1 MSHRQKTLCIFS
13 FFFFFKIL
21 LQNSSSSS
29 SFPTTQTQTQAKEQE
44 QEQEQEQRTKGYSP
58 AIPPGEF
65 LSAYLFF
72 VSGFDRRAFR
82 RAFRSSFF
90 FLNFFNFSRNF
101 WVRRTR
107 DILVRF
113 PFSSSP
119 TETNSERAVHLL

>member
-1 MSHRQKTLCIFS
+1 MVPDTKKKLFV
-13 FFFFFKIL
+13 FFL
-21 LQNSSSSS
+21 SSS
-29 SFPTTQTQTQAKEQE
+29 SFPTTQTQTQAKE

-90 FLNFFNFSRNF
+90 KLFQLFQKLLGKKNPRYSGTISFQFF
-101 WVRRTR
+101 
-107 DILVRF
+107 
-113 PFSSSP
+113 
-119 TETNSERAVHLL
+119 TN

>member
-1 MSHRQKTLCIFS
+1 VWYQTHKKNSLY
-13 FFFFFKIL
+13 FFFVLLL
-21 LQNSSSSS
+21 LQNSSSSSS

-90 FLNFFNFSRNF
+90 FLTFS
-101 WVRRTR
+101 T
-107 DILVRF
+107 F
-113 PFSSSP
+113 P
-119 TETNSERAVHLL
+119 ETFG

>member
-1 MSHRQKTLCIFS
+1 MSHKKKLFVFFLC
-13 FFFFFKIL
+13 
-21 LQNSSSSS
+21 SSS

-65 LSAYLFF
+65 LSACLFF

-90 FLNFFNFSRNF
+90 FKTFS
-101 WVRRTR
+101 T
-107 DILVRF
+107 F
-113 PFSSSP
+113 P
-119 TETNSERAVHLL
+119 ETFG